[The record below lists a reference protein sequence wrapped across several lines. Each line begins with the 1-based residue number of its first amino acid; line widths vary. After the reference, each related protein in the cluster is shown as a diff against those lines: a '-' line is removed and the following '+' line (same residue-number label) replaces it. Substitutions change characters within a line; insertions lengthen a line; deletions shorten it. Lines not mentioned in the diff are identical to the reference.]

1 MKIDTNPLYTPS
13 PASTHTEGLK
23 KDPRKI
29 SFREALMGAINEVS
43 NAQTKA
49 EEAIVALQLKNE
61 GSLHETI
68 IALEKAD
75 ISLRAMLQIR
85 NKIIEA
91 YQEIMRMTI

>member
-1 MKIDTNPLYTPS
+1 MKIEPNLYHTS
-13 PASTHTEGLK
+13 PVSKSTEGLK
-23 KDPRKI
+23 KDPKNL
-29 SFREALMGAINEVS
+29 SFKEALIGAINEVS

-49 EEAIVALQLKNE
+49 EEAIVALQLRNE

-85 NKIIEA
+85 NKLIEA